1 MDVNKDVLAVAGIQ
15 YAINALKAGMKVA
28 EVGVG
33 ERDFYVDIVSRNVLS
48 LDEAKKLA
56 KFDPPYEYTVAKGRV
71 DTPLGSFNL
80 AYQPS
85 IRAEPKH
92 FEILN
97 VSVHHPEPGLQY
109 VRVRGVGF
117 EREEELKDYLK
128 WLEEAQEIDH
138 RLIGERLDLFS
149 FHEEAGPGLA
159 LFHPKGQIIRK
170 ELIKYIE
177 EVEASMGFQEV
188 YTTHVY
194 RTVLWK
200 ISGHYNMYRD
210 KMLMFEHEGDE
221 LGIKPMNCPA
231 HILIYKS
238 RMRSYRDLPLR
249 FAEFG
254 HVYRW
259 EKKGELYGLLRV
271 RGFVQDD
278 GHIFCT
284 EDQLKDEVKMQISKT
299 IEVLRTFGFKEDD
312 IAINLST
319 RPDESIGTDE
329 QWEKATNALISA
341 LSELGL
347 KYRVKEKEG
356 AFYGPKIDFDIRD
369 SLNRWWQLSTI
380 QVDFN
385 LPERFDLEYVDRD
398 GQRRRPVMV
407 HRAIYGSIERFMA
420 ILLEHFRGKLP
431 TWLSPVQVRVLPIS
445 EEVLDY
451 ANSVLDRLRSA
462 KVRADLDASEGTL
475 GKKIRDAY
483 AESIPYL
490 VIVGRKEKESG
501 TVTVRGR
508 NNVEVRGVKLEDF
521 LRALGEEIASR
532 ALEQTAIKALSG
544 K

>member
-1 MDVNKDVLAVAGIQ
+1 MEVNRDELINAGII
-15 YAINALKAGMKVA
+15 YAINALRSGVKVA
-28 EVGVG
+28 EVGLG
-33 ERDFYVDIVSRNVLS
+33 ERDFYVDLVLRSSLS
-48 LDEAKKLA
+48 LEEAKKFA
-56 KFDPPYEYTVAKGRV
+56 VYNPPYDFTVKNRV
-71 DTPLGSFNL
+71 VETPYGSFKL
-80 AYQPS
+80 SGEWSAKVETKY
-85 IRAEPKH
+85 
-92 FEILN
+92 FEVLN
-97 VSVHHPEPGLQY
+97 VSTHHPEPGLQY

-117 EREEELKDYLK
+117 ASEEKLKEYMK

-159 LFHPKGQIIRK
+159 LFHPKGQIVRK

-177 EVEASMGFQEV
+177 EVEESMGFQEV

-210 KMLMFEHEGDE
+210 KMLIFNHEDDE

-238 RMRSYRDLPLR
+238 RPRSYKDLPLR

-278 GHIFCT
+278 GHIFCR
-284 EDQLKDEVKMQISKT
+284 EDQLKDEVKMQIQKT
-299 IEVLRTFGFKEDD
+299 LEVLKTFGFKEEDVV
-312 IAINLST
+312 INLST

-329 QWEKATNALISA
+329 QWERATKALTEALD
-341 LSELGL
+341 ELGL
-347 KYRVKEKEG
+347 KYKVKEKEG

-385 LPERFDLEYVDRD
+385 LPERFDLEYVDKD
-398 GQRRRPVMV
+398 GSKKRPVMV

-431 TWLSPVQVRVLPIS
+431 TWLSPVQVRIIPLG
-445 EEVLDY
+445 EEVMDY
-451 ANSVLDRLRSA
+451 ANLVLDRLKSE
-462 KVRADLDASEGTL
+462 KVRAEVDASEGTMR
-475 GKKIRDAY
+475 KKIRDAY
-483 AESIPYL
+483 LDGVPYII
-490 VIVGRKEKESG
+490 IVGKSEKEKG
-501 TVTVRGR
+501 TVAVRGR
-508 NNVEVRGVKLEDF
+508 GNVEVRDVKLEDF
-521 LRALGEEIASR
+521 VKLLKEEISSR
-532 ALEQTAIKALSG
+532 ALEQIAIKKLSG

>member
-1 MDVNKDVLAVAGIQ
+1 MEINKDVLAMAGVI
-15 YAINALKAGMKVA
+15 YALNVMKSGLKVA

-33 ERDFYVDIVSRNVLS
+33 ERDFYVDVVSKS
-48 LDEAKKLA
+48 AMTLDEARKFA
-56 KFDPPYEYTVAKGRV
+56 KFEPPYDYRISNGKVESNY
-71 DTPLGSFNL
+71 GSFAL
-80 AYQPS
+80 AHQPS
-85 IRAEPKH
+85 VRAEPKY
-92 FEILN
+92 FEVLN

-117 EREEELKDYLK
+117 EKEEELKDYLK

-138 RLIGERLDLFS
+138 RMIGERLDLFS

-170 ELIKYIE
+170 ELMKYIE
-177 EVEASMGFQEV
+177 EVVASMGFQEV

-210 KMLMFEHEGDE
+210 KMLIFRHEDE
-221 LGIKPMNCPA
+221 EMGIKPMNCPA

-238 RMRSYRDLPLR
+238 RPRSYRDLPIR

-278 GHIFCT
+278 GHIFCR
-284 EDQLKDEVKMQISKT
+284 EDQLKDEVKMQVQKT
-299 IEVLRTFGFKEDD
+299 IETLRTFGFKDEDVR
-312 IAINLST
+312 INLST

-329 QWEKATNALISA
+329 QWERATKALIDA
-341 LSELGL
+341 LNELGL
-347 KYRVKEKEG
+347 KYEIKEKEG

-385 LPERFDLEYVDRD
+385 LPERFNLEYVDKD
-398 GQRRRPVMV
+398 GSKKRPVMV

-431 TWLSPVQVRVLPIS
+431 TWLSPVQVRVLPLG
-445 EEVLDY
+445 EEVIDY
-451 ANSVLDRLRSA
+451 ANKVLDALRSSRI
-462 KVRADLDASEGTL
+462 RADIDASEGTIR
-475 GKKIRDAY
+475 KKIRDAY
-483 AESIPYL
+483 AESVPYL
-490 VIVGRKEKESG
+490 VIVGRNEKETN

-508 NNVEVRGVKLEDF
+508 GNVEVRNVKLEDF
-521 LRALGEEIASR
+521 IKALKEEIETR
-532 ALEQTAIKALSG
+532 ELEQTAIKALSG